1 MTALSLSMSLEIHM
15 HIQYVRRWAK
25 VDNFALLTTRLRWQ
39 SDMAK
44 QTLNTNNTNASKVDL
59 LSPYI

>member
-1 MTALSLSMSLEIHM
+1 MSLEIHI
-15 HIQYVRRWAK
+15 HIQYARRWLK